1 MVNGFDTGLSTALQT
16 NLRLPPSA
24 PLDSAADRKE
34 RQLKSHSAHHAKYDL
49 LSQIRRRRPYVH
61 YKQAVHKY
69 PNLLQRIFEQSL
81 PNHFWVTDITYIP
94 TVKGMLYLC
103 AVVNLCGKMVLAY
116 RIGVMI

>member
-49 LSQIRRRRPYVH
+49 LSQIRRRH